1 LRVKHIELKDA
12 NAFVEQYHRHHKPVV
27 GHRFSIACVIDDAIH
42 GVAIVGR
49 PVARMVDPST
59 TLEVTRLVTD
69 GTANACSFLY
79 GAAARAG
86 KELGYSKIQTYI
98 LESETGVT
106 LKASGWKI
114 AAVTQGGE
122 WKHTD
127 GKPRRTDQPSEKKIR
142 WEKVLNP

>member
-1 LRVKHIELKDA
+1 LKVKHIELKDA

-27 GHRFSIACVIDDAIH
+27 GHRFSIACVIDDDIH

-98 LESETGVT
+98 LESETGIT

-114 AAVTQGGE
+114 AAVTHGGE

-127 GKPRRTDQPSEKKIR
+127 GKPRRTDQPTEKKVR